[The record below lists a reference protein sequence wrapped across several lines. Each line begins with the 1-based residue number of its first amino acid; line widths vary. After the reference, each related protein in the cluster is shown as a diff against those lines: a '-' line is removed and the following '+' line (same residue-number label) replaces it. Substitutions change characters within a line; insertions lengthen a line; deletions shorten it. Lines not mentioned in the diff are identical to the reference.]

1 MYMRVYN
8 KHKVDDVLVV
18 EELTD
23 YMFEEGYRFLEYVE
37 HGAINIF
44 DQDEIRRQLSI
55 KQWGF

>member
-1 MYMRVYN
+1 MYVRIY
-8 KHKVDDVLVV
+8 HKLKPDNILVV

-23 YMFEEGYRFLEYVE
+23 FLFEEGYRFLEYVE

-55 KQWGF
+55 RQWGF